1 MTKIAFAFTIC
12 TATERGK
19 FAAKQITLGATV
31 DYDRVKWW
39 QFEPV
44 VETSLE
50 VMADRLRTL
59 AVQPKRMIVMGA
71 PLAGLDLNGRHLRR
85 WANAETATLTGPD
98 RAWLPLDFDDVR
110 VPKGLGADK
119 KLAGAALF
127 VRDSLLPDEFRGV
140 RMIAVPSAS
149 TGRRGDNIAR
159 LRLFV
164 ALGSAA
170 SHQDDEGLDE
180 GRGVDTRSADRLAI
194 IQTGQPIYTGRPVF
208 VRSVRTVEGQDR
220 REGVEDPVPRA
231 LHAVTSCLAT
241 GTQWR
246 WSSTGSL
253 PSWRRSKPRSITSPV
268 RAAQTGARFS
278 MRRLA
283 MTRDFFIPLTRGIG
297 VAVRAGA
304 HADEIEATVTAI
316 LALRADFGRRARYGR
331 SWILSTIESFRSR
344 DDATRA
350 AHKRALSR
358 LFFEETR
365 AP

>member
-59 AVQPKRMIVMGA
+59 ALQPKRMIVMGA

-110 VPKGLGADK
+110 VPKGLGCGQ
-119 KLAGAALF
+119 KLAEAALF

-159 LRLFV
+159 LRLFA
-164 ALGSAA
+164 ALDRPHPIRMMKDWTKGAA
-170 SHQDDEGLDE
+170 STLDLPI
-180 GRGVDTRSADRLAI
+180 DSAI

-231 LHAVTSCLAT
+231 LHAVILPGDRDAVALVIDRFAPKLAAIEAKVSHVARAC
-241 GTQWR
+241 GSNWR
-246 WSSTGSL
+246 AFL
-253 PSWRRSKPRSITSPV
+253 D
-268 RAAQTGARFS
+268 AAVG
-278 MRRLA
+278 
-283 MTRDFFIPLTRGIG
+283 DDEGFFIPLTRGIG
-297 VAVRAGA
+297 VAVREGA
-304 HADEIEATVTAI
+304 HTDEIEATVTTI
-316 LALRADFGRRARYGR
+316 LAQRADPGRRARYGR
-331 SWILSTIESFRSR
+331 SWVVSTIESFRLR

-358 LFFEETR
+358 LFIEETR